1 MAGLSE
7 QSIDPKR
14 TVVVLNFPSNVG
26 EDELTIHFQKEK
38 NGGGDV
44 DDVLLDGSVAF
55 VTFDMHEGLEYS
67 IYIAFPFV
75 SCTLILRLI
84 GHCHSH
90 CTEYSYIVRV

>member
-26 EDELTIHFQKEK
+26 EDELTIHFQMER

-44 DDVLLDGSVAF
+44 EDVVLDGSVAF
-55 VTFDMHEGLEYS
+55 VTFDMLEGLNS
-67 IYIAFPFV
+67 FIYIPSNNV
-75 SCTLILRLI
+75 C
-84 GHCHSH
+84 
-90 CTEYSYIVRV
+90 IV